1 MNAVSNPAVLRALV
15 TRVWSFAYRV
25 TEDVPLAEAMVA
37 NACNANA
44 NANANAEADRAV
56 SERETLVR
64 MLAAAH
70 SVLRSGSA
78 YERYERTRRA
88 TRGATASAGA
98 GRRRVRNADVH
109 SRILA
114 EFRLLAPP
122 ERAALLLSE
131 VEGLTYEES
140 AEVLGVSVDRAKLAH
155 VAVRLKLGRAFNE
168 HSGTKAPLSAS
179 R

>member
-15 TRVWSFAYRV
+15 ARVWSFAYRV

-37 NACNANA
+37 DACSAG
-44 NANANAEADRAV
+44 AEAVHAV

-70 SVLRSGSA
+70 RVLRSGSA
-78 YERYERTRRA
+78 YECYERSRCASRD
-88 TRGATASAGA
+88 ASAGA
-98 GRRRVRNADVH
+98 GRRRVRSADVH

-114 EFRLLAPP
+114 EFRSLAPP
-122 ERAALLLSE
+122 EQAALLLSE
-131 VEGLTYEES
+131 VEGLTYEET

-168 HSGTKAPLSAS
+168 HGAKPPMSAS

>member
-37 NACNANA
+37 NACSAG
-44 NANANAEADRAV
+44 AEAGRAEAGCAAG
-56 SERETLVR
+56 ERETLVR

-78 YERYERTRRA
+78 YERYERSRRA
-88 TRGATASAGA
+88 TRNSSSGA
-98 GRRRVRNADVH
+98 GRRRARSADIH

-114 EFRLLAPP
+114 EFRSLAPP
-122 ERAALLLSE
+122 ERAALLLAE

-140 AEVLGVSVDRAKLAH
+140 AEVLGVSVDRARLAH

-168 HSGTKAPLSAS
+168 HGARPPMSAS

>member
-15 TRVWSFAYRV
+15 SRVWSFAYRV

-37 NACNANA
+37 NACNAS
-44 NANANAEADRAV
+44 ADAGHPV

-78 YERYERTRRA
+78 YERYERSRRA
-88 TRGATASAGA
+88 GRDTSGGAA
-98 GRRRVRNADVH
+98 RRRARNADVH
-109 SRILA
+109 SRILS
-114 EFRLLAPP
+114 EFRSLAPP
-122 ERAALLLSE
+122 ERAALLLAE
-131 VEGLTYEES
+131 VEGLTYEET
-140 AEVLGVSVDRAKLAH
+140 AEVLGVSVDRARLAH
-155 VAVRLKLGRAFNE
+155 VAVRLKLGRAFND
-168 HSGTKAPLSAS
+168 HGSKPPMSAS

>member
-37 NACNANA
+37 NACSAG
-44 NANANAEADRAV
+44 AEAGCAV

-70 SVLRSGSA
+70 SVLRGGSA
-78 YERYERTRRA
+78 YERYERSRRA
-88 TRGATASAGA
+88 ARGSNAGA
-98 GRRRVRNADVH
+98 GRRRTRNADVH

-122 ERAALLLSE
+122 ERAALLLAE
-131 VEGLTYEES
+131 VEGLTYEET
-140 AEVLGVSVDRAKLAH
+140 AEVLGMSVDRAKLAH
-155 VAVRLKLGRAFNE
+155 VAVRLKLGRAFSE
-168 HSGTKAPLSAS
+168 HASKPQMSAS

>member
-1 MNAVSNPAVLRALV
+1 
-15 TRVWSFAYRV
+15 
-25 TEDVPLAEAMVA
+25 MVA
-37 NACNANA
+37 NACNAS
-44 NANANAEADRAV
+44 AEAGRAV
-56 SERETLVR
+56 TERETLVR

-78 YERYERTRRA
+78 YERYERSRRA
-88 TRGATASAGA
+88 TRGTSAGA
-98 GRRRVRNADVH
+98 GRRRVRSADVH

-114 EFRLLAPP
+114 EFRSLAPP
-122 ERAALLLSE
+122 ERAALLLAE

-168 HSGTKAPLSAS
+168 HGAKPPVPAS

>member
-1 MNAVSNPAVLRALV
+1 MNAVSNPAVLRALI

-37 NACNANA
+37 NACSAG
-44 NANANAEADRAV
+44 AEAGRAV

-78 YERYERTRRA
+78 FERYERSRRA
-88 TRGATASAGA
+88 TRNASSGA

-114 EFRLLAPP
+114 EFRVLAPP
-122 ERAALLLSE
+122 ERAALLLAE

-140 AEVLGVSVDRAKLAH
+140 AEVLGVSVDRARLAH

-168 HSGTKAPLSAS
+168 HGAKSPMSAS

>member
-1 MNAVSNPAVLRALV
+1 M
-15 TRVWSFAYRV
+15 
-25 TEDVPLAEAMVA
+25 PLAEAMVA

-44 NANANAEADRAV
+44 NAEADCAV

-88 TRGATASAGA
+88 TRGAPAGVGA
-98 GRRRVRNADVH
+98 GRRRVRNTDVH

-114 EFRLLAPP
+114 EFRSLAPP

-168 HSGTKAPLSAS
+168 HSGTKAPMSAS